1 MQQQQ
6 PIFMQISVNAL
17 GEVCNMFHCSKCDT
31 QFSKWTGRC
40 TECGSWG
47 TVQEEAI
54 QGSPVSSSKK
64 AAQASR
70 PAKLESL
77 DSKNLEAQRSSSGI
91 SEVDRVLGGGIVPGS
106 VVLVAG
112 EPGIGKS
119 TLVAQIA
126 GSFNSDKIIYA
137 SGEESAGQLTGRFKR
152 LFGEDKYKGVKYLG
166 ITDVGTIMAT
176 AEKEKPSLLII
187 DSVQTLSSTQ
197 IDSTPGSPNLV
208 RGTTAMLVEL
218 AKRTDL
224 PIILVGQVT
233 KDGSVA
239 GPKTLEHLVDVVLN
253 LEGDPVHAT
262 RLLRAS
268 KNRFGSADEVGV
280 FEMKEKGLEA
290 IENPS
295 SRFLAERTQSP
306 GSVITA
312 TVEGS
317 RVFLVEVQALVEKTF
332 YGTPVRR
339 ASGFDTNRLQMLAA
353 ILSKRAGLKLG
364 ESDIFVNV
372 IGGLSLNEPAAD
384 LAVAVAIVSAIKN
397 EPIEEGLIIFGEV
410 GLGGEVRSVSFAE
423 RRLKESERLG
433 MTSAWLPARASK
445 TKTDLN
451 LRPVKSVTE
460 L

>member
-1 MQQQQ
+1 
-6 PIFMQISVNAL
+6 
-17 GEVCNMFHCSKCDT
+17 MFSCSKCDS
-31 QFSKWTGRC
+31 QYNKWTGRC
-40 TECGSWG
+40 TECGAWG
-47 TVQEEAI
+47 TVMEEVA
-54 QGSPVSSSKK
+54 QGPPVSSAHAAK
-64 AAQASR
+64 AARNAR
-70 PAKLESL
+70 PAKLEDLKSG
-77 DSKNLEAQRSSSGI
+77 SFEATRSSTNI
-91 SEVDRVLGGGIVPGS
+91 SEVDRVLGGGVVPGS
-106 VVLVAG
+106 VVLIAG

-126 GSFNSDKIIYA
+126 GSFKADKIIYA
-137 SGEESAGQLTGRFKR
+137 SGEESAGQLSGRFSR
-152 LFGEDKYKGVKYLG
+152 IFGNDTRQGVAYLG
-166 ITDVGTIMAT
+166 ATDVGTIMAT
-176 AEKEKPSLLII
+176 VEKEKPDLLII
-187 DSVQTLSSTQ
+187 DSVQTLNSSEVE
-197 IDSTPGSPNLV
+197 SVPGSPNLV
-208 RGTTAMLVEL
+208 RAVTAMLVEL

-280 FEMKEKGLEA
+280 FEMKENGLVTV
-290 IENPS
+290 ENPS
-295 SRFLAERTQSP
+295 AQFLAERTQSP

-317 RVFLVEVQALVEKTF
+317 RVFLVEVQALVDKSF

-339 ASGFDTNRLQMLAA
+339 ASGFDTNRLQMLSA

-364 ESDIFVNV
+364 ESDVFVNV

-384 LAVAVAIVSAIKN
+384 LAVAAAIISAVKN
-397 EPIEEGLIIFGEV
+397 EPIEEGLVVFGEV
-410 GLGGEVRSVSFAE
+410 GLGGEVRSVSFIE
-423 RRLKESERLG
+423 RRLNEVTRLG
-433 MTSAWLPARASK
+433 MTSAWVPARATK
-445 TKTDLN
+445 IKTDLK
-451 LRPVKSVTE
+451 LRPVKSVSE

>member
-1 MQQQQ
+1 
-6 PIFMQISVNAL
+6 
-17 GEVCNMFHCSKCDT
+17 MFHCSKCDSQYT
-31 QFSKWTGRC
+31 KWTGRC
-40 TECGSWG
+40 TECGAWG
-47 TVQEEAI
+47 TVKEEVE
-54 QGSPVSSSKK
+54 GPPVSAGKK
-64 AAQASR
+64 MVARSA
-70 PAKLESL
+70 PTELE
-77 DSKNLEAQRSSSGI
+77 NLGSGSFEAVRSGTGI

-106 VVLVAG
+106 VVLIAG

-119 TLVAQIA
+119 TLVAQVA
-126 GSFNSDKIIYA
+126 GSIGSEKIIYA
-137 SGEESAGQLTGRFKR
+137 SGEESAGQLSGRFKR
-152 LFGEDKYKGVKYLG
+152 LDIAGKNVSYLG
-166 ITDVGTIMAT
+166 ATDIGTIIAT
-176 AEKEKPSLLII
+176 VEKAKPALLIV
-187 DSVQTLSSTQ
+187 DSVQTLSSMQ
-197 IDSTPGSPNLV
+197 IESAAGSPNLV
-208 RGTTAMLVEL
+208 RAATAMLVEL

-280 FEMKEKGLEA
+280 FEMKENGLVA

-306 GSVITA
+306 GSAITA

-317 RVFLVEVQALVEKTF
+317 RVFLVEVQALVDKSF

-339 ASGFDTNRLQMLAA
+339 ASGFDANRLQMLAA

-384 LAVAVAIVSAIKN
+384 LAVAAAIVSAVKN
-397 EPIEEGLIIFGEV
+397 EPIEEGVVVFGEV
-410 GLGGEVRSVSFAE
+410 GLGGEVRSISFIE
-423 RRLKESERLG
+423 RRLNEIARLG
-433 MTSAWLPARASK
+433 MSTAWVPARASK
-445 TKTDLN
+445 TKTDLT
-451 LRPVKSVTE
+451 LRGIKSVSE

>member
-1 MQQQQ
+1 
-6 PIFMQISVNAL
+6 
-17 GEVCNMFHCSKCDT
+17 MFCCSKCDS
-31 QFSKWTGRC
+31 QYSKWTGRC
-40 TECGSWG
+40 TECGAWG
-47 TVQEEAI
+47 TVKEEVL
-54 QGSPVSSSKK
+54 GPPVSVRKK
-64 AAQASR
+64 AMQSM
-70 PAKLESL
+70 PATELTSL
-77 DSKNLEAQRSSSGI
+77 DSTLTTAVQTSTKI

-106 VVLVAG
+106 VVLIAG

-126 GSFNSDKIIYA
+126 GSFGSDKIIYA
-137 SGEESAGQLTGRFKR
+137 SGEESANQLSGRFSR
-152 LFGEDKYKGVKYLG
+152 LFGTDRRKSVMYLG
-166 ITDVGTIMAT
+166 ATDVGSIIAT

-187 DSVQTLSSTQ
+187 DSVQTLNSAQ
-197 IDSTPGSPNLV
+197 IESTPGSPNLV
-208 RGTTAMLVEL
+208 RTATAMLVEL

-280 FEMKEKGLEA
+280 FEMKESGLVMV
-290 IENPS
+290 ENPS
-295 SRFLAERTQSP
+295 AQFLAERTQSP

-317 RVFLVEVQALVEKTF
+317 RVFLVEVQALVDKSF

-339 ASGFDTNRLQMLAA
+339 ASGFDTNRLQMLSA

-364 ESDIFVNV
+364 ESDVFVNV

-384 LAVAVAIVSAIKN
+384 LAVATAIVSAVKN
-397 EPIEEGLIIFGEV
+397 EPTEEGLVVFGEV
-410 GLGGEVRSVSFAE
+410 GLGGEVRSVSFIE
-423 RRLKESERLG
+423 RRLNEITRLG
-433 MTSAWLPARASK
+433 MTSAWVPARAAK
-445 TKTDLN
+445 IKTDLK
-451 LRPVKSVTE
+451 LRPVKSVAE

>member
-1 MQQQQ
+1 
-6 PIFMQISVNAL
+6 
-17 GEVCNMFHCSKCDT
+17 MFACAKCDA
-31 QFSKWTGRC
+31 QFAKWTGRC
-40 TECGSWG
+40 TECGAWG
-47 TVQEEAI
+47 TVREEATN
-54 QGSPVSSSKK
+54 GPPVSAGKK
-64 AAQASR
+64 LSAQAR
-70 PAKLESL
+70 PSELIDLASQ
-77 DSKNLEAQRSSSGI
+77 DIQAVHSSTGI
-91 SEVDRVLGGGIVPGS
+91 SEVDRVLGGGLVPGS
-106 VVLVAG
+106 VTLIAG

-126 GSFNSDKIIYA
+126 GQFNAESIIYA
-137 SGEESAGQLTGRFKR
+137 SGEESAGQLSTRFQR
-152 LFGEDKYKGVKYLG
+152 LKVDKTKVKYLG

-176 AEKEKPSLLII
+176 AEKTKPSLLIV
-187 DSVQTLSSTQ
+187 DSVQTLSSTE
-197 IDSTPGSPNLV
+197 IESTPGSPNLV
-208 RGTTAMLVEL
+208 RGATAMLVEL

-224 PIILVGQVT
+224 PIVLVGQVT

-280 FEMKEKGLEA
+280 FEMKENGLVA

-372 IGGLSLNEPAAD
+372 IGGLSLNEPASD
-384 LAVAVAIVSAIKN
+384 LAVAAAIVSAVKN
-397 EPIEEGLIIFGEV
+397 EPIEEGVVVFGEV
-410 GLGGEVRSVSFAE
+410 GLGGEVRSVSFIE
-423 RRLKESERLG
+423 RRLNEAVRLG
-433 MTSAWLPARASK
+433 MTSTWLPARAAKK
-445 TKTDLN
+445 TKTDLD
-451 LRPVKSVTE
+451 LRPISSVSE